1 MSTPNVTLRPAT
13 LADIDAFEQRFDSA
27 DGTGPHQWFGHTSL
41 QRLRELWEERRLLRG
56 AQNLL
61 AVEADDALAGRVGY
75 FERTWGRPDTS
86 TCWEIAIALFPELR
100 GRGIGTAAQALLV
113 DYLFRHTRAERVQI
127 TTDPENA
134 AELAA
139 AGRVGFQVEGR
150 IRRAQWRGGRWHDQI
165 LLSLLRDE
173 WADESRASR
182 PS

>member
-1 MSTPNVTLRPAT
+1 MSSPNVTLRPAA
-13 LADIDAFEQRFDSA
+13 LADLDAFEQRFDSA
-27 DGTGPHQWFGHTSL
+27 DATGPYQWFGHPSL
-41 QRLRELWEERRLLRG
+41 QALRELWHERRLLRG

-61 AVEADDALAGRVGY
+61 AVEADGELAGRVDY
-75 FERTWGRPDTS
+75 FEKTWGRPDTS

-113 DYLFRHTRAERVQI
+113 DYLFEHTRVERIQV
-127 TTDPENA
+127 TTDVENA

-139 AGRVGFQVEGR
+139 VKRVGFQREGQ

-173 WADESRASR
+173 WRAGR
-182 PS
+182 AG